1 MNSLI
6 SSFLEYCEIIEYSQ
20 VSVEFK
26 KIENPLTTEHY
37 IECVKK
43 KKKIEFKKKIYI
55 LNVTLCWVL
64 ILIQG
69 NYKFLY

>member
-43 KKKIEFKKKIYI
+43 KKKLNLKKIYI
-55 LNVTLCWVL
+55 
-64 ILIQG
+64 
-69 NYKFLY
+69 Y